1 MTSGW
6 TGPLEKIDDY
16 RWLIPRSYKSGMRT
30 DGLIFAQE
38 KMLAKIKQDMA
49 PEQVAN
55 VAFLPGIV
63 GYSMAMPDIHWGYGF
78 PIGGVAAFD
87 VREGVISPG
96 GVGYDINCG
105 VRLLRTNLT
114 LAEIKPY
121 LPSLL
126 DEIFRNV
133 PSGVGSEGKLRLSN
147 EELRQV
153 MLQGA
158 RWAVK
163 KGFGWERDLDHT
175 EENGEMEGAD
185 PQKVSQRA
193 MERGRSQLGTLG
205 SGNHF
210 LEIQVVAEIY
220 DAKTAKVMGIEKEG
234 QITVMIHTG
243 SRGFGHQICDE
254 YVKELLRSSQHYNI
268 YLPDKQLACAPFSSP
283 EGKAYFSAMVCAANY
298 AWANRQ
304 CITHWVR
311 EAFEKVFKKSAEE
324 LGLELVYD
332 VAHNIAKVEEHIY
345 QGKKVKVVVHR
356 KGATRAFAPGHP
368 LVPKDYREIG
378 QPVIVPGDMG
388 RASYLLVG
396 TQRAMEETFGSTCH
410 GAGRLMSRAQ
420 ASRSV
425 RGQEVKRRMEEQGIL
440 VRAASFATLTEEI
453 PEAYKDVGEV
463 VDTCDGAGISRKVAK
478 LRPLAVIK
486 G

>member
-1 MTSGW
+1 MPPAWS
-6 TGPLEKIDDY
+6 GPLEKIDDY
-16 RWLIPRSYKSGMRT
+16 RWLIPRSYKQGMRT
-30 DGLIFAQE
+30 DGLIYAQE
-38 KMLAKIKQDMA
+38 KSIPKIKEDA
-49 PEQVAN
+49 SPEQVAN
-55 VAFLPGIV
+55 VACLPGIV

-87 VREGVISPG
+87 VKEGIISPG

-105 VRLLRTNLT
+105 VRILRTNLT
-114 LAEIKPY
+114 LKDVKPL
-121 LPSLL
+121 LPQLI

-133 PSGVGSEGKLRLSN
+133 PAGVGSEGKIRVN
-147 EELRQV
+147 MEELREV
-153 MLQGA
+153 MIKGA
-158 RWAVK
+158 RWAVE
-163 KGFGWERDLDHT
+163 KGYGWKRDLEHT
-175 EENGEMEGAD
+175 EERGEMEGAD
-185 PQKVSQRA
+185 PHKVSHRA
-193 MERGRSQLGTLG
+193 MERGRQQLGTLG

-210 LEIQVVAEIY
+210 LEVQVVSEIF
-220 DAKTAKVMGIEKEG
+220 DAKIAKAMGIEEVG
-234 QITVMIHTG
+234 QITIMIHTG
-243 SRGFGHQICDE
+243 SRGFGHQICDD
-254 YVKELLRSSQHYNI
+254 YVKQLVQVAQHYKI

-283 EGKAYFSAMVCAANY
+283 EGRAYFSAMVCAANY

-324 LGLELVYD
+324 LGLELIYD
-332 VAHNIAKVEEHIY
+332 VAHNIAKVEEHMVN
-345 QGKKVKVVVHR
+345 GKKREVVVHR

-368 LVPKDYREIG
+368 LIPSDYKEIG

-388 RASYLLVG
+388 RASFLLVG
-396 TQRAMEETFGSTCH
+396 TEQAMKETFGSTCH

-440 VRAASFATLTEEI
+440 VRAASYATLTEEI
-453 PEAYKDVGEV
+453 PEAYKDVEEV
-463 VDTCDGAGISRKVAK
+463 VNTCQGAGISLKIAK
-478 LRPLAVIK
+478 LKPLAVIK